1 MSAAGA
7 GRGNGLEAAA
17 YAPVADLEPQ
27 LADAMLDAL
36 RDEGVAAYVVPA
48 AGLRGAYG
56 DVRLPDRPTDRLW
69 VDREAQDRVRVVLGD
84 LLPRLRAE
92 LDAHVR
98 EVDEQRGGTDAD
110 IARAWADIVA
120 GYNRPADTVR
130 WPAAED
136 VTDDPAPAE
145 PPVIAAD
152 LAPPSAAELPLP
164 PADDEEHFVPPDP
177 PPLPRTDPI
186 TRAAWL
192 ALIGGPL
199 FFFVAST
206 FGLSPGGMSAF
217 LAVVAFVGGFVTL
230 VARMQDGP
238 RNDSGP
244 DDGAVV

>member
-1 MSAAGA
+1 MSAAGP

-69 VDREAQDRVRVVLGD
+69 VDRDAQDRVRVVLGE

-98 EVDEQRGGTDAD
+98 AVDEQRGGSDAD

-136 VTDDPAPAE
+136 VPDDVAPPQPAEDSALPAP
-145 PPVIAAD
+145 
-152 LAPPSAAELPLP
+152 STAAELPPP

-177 PPLPRTDPI
+177 PPLPRADLI
-186 TRAAWL
+186 TRAAWA
-192 ALIGGPL
+192 ALLGGPL
-199 FFFVAST
+199 FFFVATT
-206 FGLSPGGMSAF
+206 FGMAPGGTYAF

-238 RNDSGP
+238 RDDSGP